1 MNNQEY
7 LKDIYGRIKRVS
19 KGYIKR
25 TLVLGHYM
33 EDGKKYTGKVSLE
46 LRAEKGGKVVFSAM
60 GEVHNGD
67 VFVRFGQCLDDLQ
80 KHFSTHKDFV
90 QIYRWWKLYHLNSL
104 HAGTTRQ
111 EAVLNTIPD
120 ELRDYDKDC
129 EALKKAGVYEDN
141 GYVYGSA
148 WLYVPIPKED
158 LIDIY
163 HFIKGE

>member
-7 LKDIYGRIKRVS
+7 LKDIYTRIKGVS
-19 KGYIKR
+19 KDYIKR
-25 TLVLGHYM
+25 TLVLGKYK
-33 EDGKKYTGKVSLE
+33 EDGKTYTGKVSLE
-46 LRAEKGGKVVFSAM
+46 LRAEGGGKVVFSAT
-60 GEVHNGD
+60 GEVYRGKKP
-67 VFVRFGQCLDDLQ
+67 VMCGQCLDDLQ
-80 KHFSTHKDFV
+80 KHFPTRKDFV
-90 QIYRWWKLYHLNSL
+90 KIYRWWKLYHLNDM

-111 EAVLNTIPD
+111 EEVLNTISE

-129 EALKKAGVYEDN
+129 EVLKKAGVYEDN
-141 GYVYGSA
+141 GYVYGTA